1 MSNKNVN
8 LQLLDELLNSDVEE
22 NRILGSLLLST
33 VDLPR
38 EEIMAR
44 IKPTLDE
51 FIKNREVNAD
61 ILNNFIS
68 IYNNLTSEDV
78 VKNRVKKL

>member
-33 VDLPR
+33 TDLPYD
-38 EEIMAR
+38 EMMAR

-51 FIKNREVNAD
+51 FIKNQEVNPD
-61 ILNNFIS
+61 ILSNFIN
-68 IYNNLTSEDV
+68 IYNNLRNDEI

>member
-1 MSNKNVN
+1 MSNNNVN

>member
-1 MSNKNVN
+1 MENKPN

-22 NRILGSLLLST
+22 NRVLGSLLLST
-33 VDLPR
+33 IDLPYD
-38 EEIMAR
+38 EMMAR

-51 FIKNREVNAD
+51 FIKDKEVNMD
-61 ILNNFIS
+61 VLGNFIN
-68 IYNNLTSEDV
+68 IYNNLRNEDI

>member
-1 MSNKNVN
+1 MENKPN

-22 NRILGSLLLST
+22 NRVLGSLLLST
-33 VDLPR
+33 IDLPYD
-38 EEIMAR
+38 EMMAR

-51 FIKNREVNAD
+51 FIKDKEVNMD
-61 ILNNFIS
+61 VLGNFIT
-68 IYNNLTSEDV
+68 IYNNLRDEDI

>member
-1 MSNKNVN
+1 MENKPN

-22 NRILGSLLLST
+22 NRVLGSLLLST
-33 VDLPR
+33 IDLPSD
-38 EEIMAR
+38 EMMAR

-51 FIKNREVNAD
+51 FIKDKEVNMD
-61 ILNNFIS
+61 VLGNFIN
-68 IYNNLTSEDV
+68 IYNNLRDEDI

>member
-1 MSNKNVN
+1 MSNNVN

>member
-1 MSNKNVN
+1 MENKPN

-22 NRILGSLLLST
+22 NRVLGSLLLST
-33 VDLPR
+33 IDLPYD
-38 EEIMAR
+38 EMMAR

-51 FIKNREVNAD
+51 FIKDKEVNMD
-61 ILNNFIS
+61 VLGNFIN
-68 IYNNLTSEDV
+68 IYNNLRDEDI